1 MELFLAIK
9 KDILNGIN
17 IKNKYNDIINKFDK
31 ILKFEQINLVKY
43 VGFNNNSIDYSSV
56 YLIDKNNKNKKQL
69 NYVILK
75 ENKLI
80 SIYIFNEYIILKYY
94 ISKSGKKRSLDNLIN
109 NSDSDSDS
117 EDTPPAFSKV
127 GLTNNNNDENA
138 DCYNIIYKKE
148 NNIFKQYYL
157 NLKEILLKNN
167 IISLIFNLKNND
179 LYDILRCKR
188 RYNYYYE
195 QKNI

>member
-31 ILKFEQINLVKY
+31 ILKYEQINLVKY

-75 ENKLI
+75 ENNLI
-80 SIYIFNEYIILKYY
+80 SINIFNEYIIIKYY
-94 ISKSGKKRSLDNLIN
+94 ISKLGRKRSLDNLIN
-109 NSDSDSDS
+109 NSDIDSDS
-117 EDTPPAFSKV
+117 EEKPPNTKV
-127 GLTNNNNDENA
+127 GLTNNNNDEN
-138 DCYNIIYKKE
+138 DDYYNIIYKKE
-148 NNIFKQYYL
+148 NNKFKQYYL

-167 IISLIFNLKNND
+167 IISLILNLKNND
-179 LYDILRCKR
+179 LYNILRCKR